1 MHVSQESSVI
11 QTRVYNIIISIPYS
25 LENTPPVSNRTLA
38 REGLIIECIFE
49 AGVFS
54 SEYTVF
60 P

>member
-1 MHVSQESSVI
+1 MI
-11 QTRVYNIIISIPYS
+11 QTRVDNIIIFIPYS

-49 AGVFS
+49 GGVFS